1 MNVFDEIEYKRK
13 ILKLQQDYETG
24 IILEEELSKNQKEE
38 LINLYNDQINNLEEE
53 INRSNVTLKLYKDTI
68 SKKID
73 KIKRST
79 YGI

>member
-73 KIKRST
+73 KIKRSN